1 MCVKIISM
9 NTMKVAIY
17 ASEVIPYAKT
27 GGLADVAGALPAY
40 LNKLGIE
47 SILFM
52 PLYREVRRKN
62 LPLKKIIEKGEFE
75 WAGSLGREARGDH
88 SSPAGRS
95 ARTSYEKA
103 SFSLWEHDAGSFRT
117 CFVEN
122 DAYFDRDFLYGTPA
136 GDYPDNGER
145 FGFFSRAALES
156 LKILDFR
163 PHVLHC
169 HDWQSAMA
177 LAYLQFIYPNDP
189 FFREVRSLFTIHNLA
204 YQGLFDKS
212 ILPTIGLP
220 ESLFNMN
227 DLEFYG
233 KVNFLKAGILYSTA
247 VSTVSPRYSREIQTP
262 EMGFGL
268 DGLLRSRSSVLHGVL
283 NGVDYDHWNPR
294 TDTLIPA
301 NFGPGDLGGKQ
312 VCKKGLLEAFQLPD
326 SPSPVVGMVS
336 RLAGQK
342 GLDIVCEALKGI
354 FALGVKLVVL
364 GTGEEKIHELL
375 KEAQKDYPDQLGLKI
390 AFDERLAHMIYA
402 GSDIFLIPSR
412 YEPCGLTQMY
422 SLKYGTIPVVRATGG
437 LDDSIREF
445 DPGTQSGNG
454 FKFEDY
460 SAVALT
466 GSLKKAVDLVR
477 QPRIWGALVR
487 NAMACDFSWERAAG
501 NYVELFKKISR
512 PSSS

>member
-1 MCVKIISM
+1 
-9 NTMKVAIY
+9 MKVAIC

-27 GGLADVAGALPAY
+27 GGLADVAGALPKY

-47 SILFM
+47 AVLFM
-52 PLYREVRRKN
+52 PLYREVRGKN
-62 LPLKKIIEKGEFE
+62 LPLRKVVEKGEFD
-75 WAGSLGREARGDH
+75 WAGCPGREAQGD
-88 SSPAGRS
+88 PRRTGR
-95 ARTSYEKA
+95 APHEKS
-103 SFSLWEHDAGSFRT
+103 SFSLWEHDAGSFRAY
-117 CFVEN
+117 FVES
-122 DAYFDRDFLYGTPA
+122 DARFDRDGLYGTPA

-177 LAYLQFIYPNDP
+177 LAYLQFIFPDDP
-189 FFREVRSLFTIHNLA
+189 FFRDVRSLFTIHNLA

-212 ILPTIGLP
+212 ILPAIGLP

-262 EMGFGL
+262 EMGCGL

-283 NGVDYDHWNPR
+283 NGVDYSSWNPA
-294 TDTLIPA
+294 TDSLIPA

-312 VCKKGLLEAFQLPD
+312 ICKKGLLEAFQLPD
-326 SPSPVVGMVS
+326 SRSPVVGMVS

-354 FALGVKLVVL
+354 FSLGVKLVVL
-364 GTGEEKIHELL
+364 GTGEDKIQDLL
-375 KEAQKDYPDQLGLKI
+375 KQAQREYPDQLGLKI

-437 LDDSIREF
+437 LDDSIQEF
-445 DPGTQSGNG
+445 DLRTHSGNG

-460 SAVALT
+460 SAGALT
-466 GSLKKAVDLVR
+466 DSLKRAVDLSR
-477 QPRIWGALVR
+477 QPHVWRTLVR
-487 NAMACDFSWERAAG
+487 NAMACDFSWEKAAG
-501 NYVELFKKISR
+501 DYAELFKKISK
-512 PSSS
+512 PS

>member
-1 MCVKIISM
+1 
-9 NTMKVAIY
+9 MKVAIY

-103 SFSLWEHDAGSFRT
+103 SFSLWEHDAGSFRA

-163 PHVLHC
+163 PHILHC

-501 NYVELFKKISR
+501 NYVELFKKISS